1 MNRVW
6 KSVPLIVALAF
17 AGFVVWYGPTLMGRA
32 AYAVA
37 VGESQAAKE
46 SLVEL
51 SKHDSMSPLFRAVN
65 KAIKP
70 AVVVV
75 HVKQKVQAQGQDPEE
90 LFRRFFGE
98 NSPFGR
104 MPRSQSPRQAPQ
116 REYFSRGLGSG
127 VIVDAKKGYILTN
140 WHVVN
145 KADEVEVVTHDNR
158 HLQAEWVR
166 TDEATDLAVIKVEP
180 DRLCDAQLGDS
191 DKMEVGDWVM
201 AFGAPEG
208 LSQTVT
214 AGIIS
219 AKGRTTSR
227 GDAYQNF
234 IQTDAAINH
243 GNSGGPLV
251 NMRGEVIGINSAIIS
266 RTGVNEGIGLTV
278 PSNMVRKIMN
288 QLIDKGKVTRGFL
301 GVIIQNVD
309 ENLAKSFKLP
319 GTEGALISQVADDT
333 PAAKAKLQV
342 GDFIVEVNGKPIKN
356 VNELRN
362 AVAHLRPDKEYPLKV
377 YRDGKAKTVKVM
389 LGEKPADLVA
399 AFGGESPDSQSPT
412 AQASRFGLK
421 VQALED
427 ELREQLGYKPTTKG
441 VIITD
446 VDPAS
451 DAADQAL
458 TAGMVITEVQGKAIT
473 SPAEF
478 EKAISAPEASSGVRL
493 LITDRTGAKRF
504 VFISPAKSDKPKKP
518 ETK

>member
-1 MNRVW
+1 M
-6 KSVPLIVALAF
+6 VALAF
-17 AGFVVWYGPTLMGRA
+17 AGFVVWYGPTLMRRA
-32 AYAVA
+32 ACAVTI
-37 VGESQAAKE
+37 GESQGAME

-51 SKHDSMSPLFRAVN
+51 SKHDSMSLLFRTVN

-70 AVVVV
+70 TVVVV
-75 HVKQKVQAQGQDPEE
+75 HVKKKVQAQTQDTEE
-90 LFRRFFGE
+90 MFRRFFGN
-98 NSPFGR
+98 NSPFGKA
-104 MPRSQSPRQAPQ
+104 PRSQSPRQAPK

-140 WHVVN
+140 CHVVDG
-145 KADEVEVVTHDNR
+145 ADEVEVVTYDNR

-166 TDEATDLAVIKVEP
+166 TDQATDLAVIKVEP
-180 DRLCDAQLGDS
+180 DRLHNAELGDS

-251 NMRGEVIGINSAIIS
+251 NMSGEVIGINAAIIS

-333 PAAKAKLQV
+333 PAAKAKLQI
-342 GDFIVEVNGKPIKN
+342 GDFIVAVNGKPVKN

-362 AVAHLRPDKEYPLKV
+362 AVAHLNPDKVYPLKI
-377 YRDGKAKTVKVM
+377 YRDGKPTTVKVM
-389 LGEKPADLVA
+389 LGEKPTDLVA
-399 AFGGESPDSQSPT
+399 AFGGESPEPQGPT

-421 VQALED
+421 VQALD
-427 ELREQLGYKPTTKG
+427 DNVREKLGYKTTVKG
-441 VIITD
+441 VIITE

-451 DAADQAL
+451 DAADQVL
-458 TAGMVITEVQGKAIT
+458 MAGMVITQVQGKAVT

-478 EKAISAPEASSGVRL
+478 KKAISAPETSSGVRL
-493 LITDRTGAKRF
+493 LITDRAGGKRF
-504 VFISPAKSDKPKKP
+504 VFISPAKVSTNGKTPKPDKGDTPEKK
-518 ETK
+518 